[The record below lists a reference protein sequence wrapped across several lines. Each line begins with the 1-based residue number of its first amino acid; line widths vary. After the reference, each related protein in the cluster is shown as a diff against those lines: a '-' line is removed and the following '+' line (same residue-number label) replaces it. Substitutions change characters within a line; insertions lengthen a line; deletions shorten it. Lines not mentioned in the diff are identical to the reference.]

1 MLTKGKVLS
10 LQLAKVLHSYD
21 GHLVCEAKGPGQPTT
36 NGYVGAHVK
45 INLLQ
50 VDTVVL

>member
-1 MLTKGKVLS
+1 MG

-21 GHLVCEAKGPGQPTT
+21 GHHWSVRQTARKHPTT
-36 NGYVGAHVK
+36 NMDGYLGTIVK
-45 INLLQ
+45 IKLLQ